1 MTLFAGHAQQLAAGI
16 AELDLKV
23 DAATQE
29 KLLAYL
35 QLLAKWNRV
44 YNLTA
49 LQHPDEWV
57 THHLLDSLSVL
68 PHVRGSVV
76 VDVGS
81 GAGLPG
87 LVLAMLRPDWQVIS
101 VEAVDKKAAFQ
112 RQVAAELALANVRV
126 EGCRVEEVVLEN
138 GADTIVS
145 RAFSSLADFVNLT
158 RHLLKPGGQWT
169 AMKGKHPAEEIAALP
184 ADVRVSEI
192 LQLNVPGLNAE
203 RCVVQIMQTGR
214 TES

>member
-1 MTLFAGHAQQLAAGI
+1 MTLAAQLAAGV
-16 AELDLKV
+16 AELGLEIGPG
-23 DAATQE
+23 TQT

-35 QLLAKWNRV
+35 ELMAKWNRV

-49 LQHPDEWV
+49 LRNPGEWV

-68 PHVRGSVV
+68 PHVQGPLV

-87 LVLAMLRPDWQVIS
+87 LVLAMVRPEWNIVS

-112 RQVAAELALANVRV
+112 RQVAAELALANVRI
-126 EGCRVEEVVLEN
+126 EGRRVEDVVLEG
-138 GADTIVS
+138 GADTVVS

-158 RHLLKPGGQWT
+158 RHLLKPGGQWA
-169 AMKGKHPAEEIAALP
+169 AMKGKLPEGEIAALP
-184 ADVRVSEI
+184 KGVKVRQIVE
-192 LQLNVPGLNAE
+192 LKVPGLNAE
-203 RCVVQIMQTGR
+203 RCVVLMN
-214 TES
+214 EN